1 METKAEIWLQQDF
14 KLILKEKL
22 GIFKPG
28 PYIFICF
35 GVIHT
40 YSFGPVDRVSW
51 QPRHICKGCTVIDD
65 VIVFRPFV
73 SFKETSRFEIS
84 REVSRCRKT
93 MTKEF
98 GVYQEELP
106 ARICFQSCGW
116 IFNSFWQSATGTT
129 HIWLDFRDFSVS
141 ETYKTD
147 LVV

>member
-22 GIFKPG
+22 GIFKPW

-65 VIVFRPFV
+65 VFFSDRLFRSRRRLVLKSHERWVIAGKRWRKSLVFTKRSCQQESV
-73 SFKETSRFEIS
+73 SK
-84 REVSRCRKT
+84 V
-93 MTKEF
+93 
-98 GVYQEELP
+98 
-106 ARICFQSCGW
+106 GW

-129 HIWLDFRDFSVS
+129 HIWLDLRDFSLS